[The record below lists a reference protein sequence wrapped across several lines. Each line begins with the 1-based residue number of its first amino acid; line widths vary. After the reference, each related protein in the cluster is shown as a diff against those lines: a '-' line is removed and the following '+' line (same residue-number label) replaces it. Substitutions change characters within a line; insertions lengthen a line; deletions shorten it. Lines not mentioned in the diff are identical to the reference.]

1 MPSTYDA
8 ASSDRFVTARL
19 KKMRFMIYFAG
30 FELSP
35 TLLELKFLLTFYRSF
50 FIFI

>member
-1 MPSTYDA
+1 
-8 ASSDRFVTARL
+8 
-19 KKMRFMIYFAG
+19 MIYFAE

-35 TLLELKFLLTFYRSF
+35 TLLELKFLLIFYRSF